1 MEVFMI
7 DLNENQ
13 GNIQEV
19 MNVIQDKTAKYI
31 QELAKTLKVS
41 EDCALDVWYLRS
53 RSRWTRELEDEL
65 IQLHKEGKAP
75 NMCEFE

>member
-1 MEVFMI
+1 MI